1 MELRRVDPGDD
12 VAVKAYVD
20 VCNRV
25 REVDSPWRHPVTVHE
40 ATGMLRFGWEKEP
53 SEVHLAYADGEPVG
67 TGAYDTTKWDNQ
79 HLAWLRVEVLP
90 EARRRGHG
98 SAVLGALLD
107 RARAEG
113 RTSAGIDGWES
124 AAADAF
130 ALRHGFAPKTVEV
143 CRRQYPQQTDRSA
156 LAALRDE
163 AAPYAADYEL
173 VRRLGASPDDELDAI
188 AAMTA
193 AINDAPLDD
202 LEIEDEVFT
211 AQRVRDY
218 EDAQVQRGYRLHR
231 VFARHRG
238 TGELA
243 GHTVVV
249 VDGERPHLAEQHDTS
264 VLRAHRGHRLGL
276 LLKADML
283 DWLADTQPQITS
295 IETWNAASNDHMIG
309 VNEIL
314 GYRVMGRAVAYQ
326 RDL

>member
-1 MELRRVDPGDD
+1 MELRQVDPGDD
-12 VAVKAYVD
+12 VAVKAV
-20 VCNRV
+20 VEVSNRV
-25 REVDSPWRHPVTVHE
+25 READSPWRHPMTVHE
-40 ATGMLRFGWEKEP
+40 ASGLLRFGWDKEP
-53 SEVHLAYADGEPVG
+53 PDVFLAYADGEPVG
-67 TGAYDTTKWDNQ
+67 TGAYETTAWDNQ
-79 HLAWLRVEVLP
+79 HLAWLRVEILP
-90 EARRRGHG
+90 EVRRRGHG
-98 SAVLGALLD
+98 SAVLTALLD
-107 RARAEG
+107 RARSEG

-124 AAADAF
+124 AAADGF
-130 ALRHGFAPKTVEV
+130 AERHWFAPKTVEV
-143 CRRQYPQQTDRSA
+143 CRRQYPQQTDRVA
-156 LAALRDE
+156 LAARRTE

-173 VRRLGASPDDELDAI
+173 VRRFGASPEDELDAM

-202 LEIEDEVFT
+202 LDIEDEVFT
-211 AQRVRDY
+211 PQRVRDY
-218 EDAQVQRGYRLHR
+218 EDAQIQRGYRLHR
-231 VFARHRG
+231 VVARHRV

-283 DWLADTQPQITS
+283 DWLAETQPQVTS

-309 VNEIL
+309 VNEVL

>member
-25 REVDSPWRHPVTVHE
+25 READSPWRREVTVHE
-40 ATGMLRFGWEKEP
+40 ASGLLRFGWEKEP
-53 SEVHLAYADGEPVG
+53 SDVHLAYADGELVG
-67 TGAYDTTKWDNQ
+67 TGSYDTTAWDNQ

-98 SAVLGALLD
+98 SSVLGALLD
-107 RARAEG
+107 RARTEG
-113 RTSAGIDGWES
+113 RASAGIDGWES
-124 AAADAF
+124 AAAEGF
-130 ALRHGFAPKTVEV
+130 ALRHGFTPKTVEV

-156 LAALRDE
+156 LAVLRDE

-218 EDAQVQRGYRLHR
+218 EDAQLQRGQRLHR
-231 VFARHRG
+231 VFRG
-238 TGELA
+238 TGGPGSWPATRSSRSTGGGRTSPSSTTPPCCAPTA
-243 GHTVVV
+243 G
-249 VDGERPHLAEQHDTS
+249 
-264 VLRAHRGHRLGL
+264 
-276 LLKADML
+276 
-283 DWLADTQPQITS
+283 
-295 IETWNAASNDHMIG
+295 IG
-309 VNEIL
+309 W
-314 GYRVMGRAVAYQ
+314 ACS
-326 RDL
+326 

>member
-1 MELRRVDPGDD
+1 MELRQVDPGDD
-12 VAVKAYVD
+12 VALKAYVD
-20 VCNRV
+20 VSNRV
-25 REVDSPWRHPVTVHE
+25 READSPWRPPLTVHE
-40 ATGMLRFGWEKEP
+40 ASGHLRFGWEKEP
-53 SEVHLAYADGEPVG
+53 PEVYLAHADGEPVG
-67 TGAYDTTKWDNQ
+67 TGAYDTSEWDNQ
-79 HLAWLRVEVLP
+79 HLAWFRVEVLP

-98 SAVLGALLD
+98 SAVLSALLD

-124 AAADAF
+124 ATADGF
-130 ALRHGFAPKTVEV
+130 AERHGFAPKTVEV
-143 CRRQYPQQTDRSA
+143 CRWQYPQQTDRDA
-156 LAALRDE
+156 LAVLQTE

-173 VRRLGASPDDELDAI
+173 VRRFGASPDDELDAM
-188 AAMTA
+188 AALTA

-202 LEIEDEVFT
+202 LDVEDEVFT

-218 EDAQVQRGYRLHR
+218 EDAQIQRGFRLHR

-249 VDGERPHLAEQHDTS
+249 VDEERPHLAEQHDTS

-283 DWLADTQPQITS
+283 HWLAETQPQIAS

-309 VNEIL
+309 VNEVL